1 MELDHIRREV
11 QQYVALKDQ
20 IDQLDERRNEIKKR
34 LISSAEQLGSEN
46 DKGSL
51 VLDVNDSVTGTKAV
65 VKQRRVSKVLN
76 EKSAESILR
85 DKNIFEACT
94 KQITVLDPDVI
105 MSKYYDGELTD
116 DDIDTMFPEKI
127 VWALVLEK

>member
-1 MELDHIRREV
+1 M
-11 QQYVALKDQ
+11 
-20 IDQLDERRNEIKKR
+20 
-34 LISSAEQLGSEN
+34 
-46 DKGSL
+46 
-51 VLDVNDSVTGTKAV
+51 
-65 VKQRRVSKVLN
+65 LN